1 MAPSNPDEFDGYRK
15 WLGIANK
22 KRPPTHYEL
31 LAISLDEDD
40 PEVIRAAAEQR
51 RHYVETKRGDGHDTN
66 VNEILYRIG
75 EAEATLLNDEMRRD
89 YDRQVNLF
97 EKRRKN
103 RQVDPFASPSRIRSQ
118 PGRTVGEDSGIVK
131 TFAGIMAVICV
142 GFGGMAWFSF
152 GLPWSKP
159 ALQAEPAVA
168 PAAQVPVATPPVQL
182 AQMPEPAIAQ
192 PEPVK
197 EAEPIKL
204 AAEQTPETPE
214 SPPAQFAPESVAHWK
229 FWDVFGKGAKKESLI
244 VSRDGMLLSP
254 AHEQAFC
261 LTSAKEFSGLDL
273 KLEFQFQTA
282 DGLANPYV
290 GVVSTLPNPDA
301 AEWQKQLPRG
311 VQVKLDPKVAGELVL
326 PTADFKVKLATG
338 QKRQNSKHEDQ
349 PDGRHIAP
357 INKVEVKLR
366 EWNTLEVKCSED
378 SKLIVK
384 INGVTVNR
392 LEGMQ
397 TNKGHVVIWP
407 ANAEMRLRNAAVVVD
422 GSETKLS
429 FETLE

>member
-51 RHYVETKRGDGHDTN
+51 RHYVETKRGDGHDTT

-89 YDRQVNLF
+89 YDRQLNLF
-97 EKRRKN
+97 DKRRKN

-159 ALQAEPAVA
+159 VLQAEPAVA
-168 PAAQVPVATPPVQL
+168 PAAQVPVAAPPVQL

-197 EAEPIKL
+197 EAEPINL
-204 AAEQTPETPE
+204 AAEQTTEFPE
-214 SPPAQFAPESVAHWK
+214 SPPAQLAPESVAHWK

-290 GVVSTLPNPDA
+290 GVVSTLPNPA
-301 AEWQKQLPRG
+301 ASDWKQQIPRS
-311 VQVKLDPKVAGELVL
+311 VQIKLDPKVAGELVL
-326 PTADFKVKLATG
+326 PTADFKVKLNEV
-338 QKRQNSKHEDQ
+338 QKIHNA
-349 PDGRHIAP
+349 RHIAP
-357 INKVEVKLR
+357 INKAEVKLR
-366 EWNTLEVKCSED
+366 EWNTLEVKCGED

-384 INGVTVNR
+384 INGATVNR

-407 ANAEMRLRNAAVVVD
+407 ANAEMRLRNAVVAVD
-422 GSETKLS
+422 SSETKLS